1 MSRASLVSSSS
12 AKTAA
17 GGGAPSQRDDENALW
32 NALSSRDENH
42 DDAFVM
48 IKSRRQQMR
57 SLGTSSSMRKKK
69 NAVEANKNKNNF
81 DGGKKEARD
90 VSLRSM
96 SVVPVVRFGVVEIT
110 KSAEERVKIVN
121 DTNRNW
127 KICEYRFESSV
138 EEEEESGSESEYEA
152 LGFAK
157 EMLPRIV
164 RRDEELTLSLKWTP
178 KVISKK
184 ATAVGALK
192 LVCKTC
198 ATEVFDEGEAK
209 TFTVRLRGVTVMKK
223 EEKVSE
229 QKHGQEQKDYKMNAN
244 NEEESEEEEEEDAF
258 GANKENVIEDDA
270 FDEAYEGYKGLP
282 SAYAAAASWRRQSNQ
297 ETLAKHAAATKAKEK
312 LAKESEREEEEDAS
326 VPTMTSLRL
335 LNSKNA
341 STKSSLK
348 ANDRVA
354 SEPTTEKRTEV
365 KTCSASSSVTSDG
378 FESAREFASQ
388 QEAEFVSWL
397 NRTISPRDTS
407 EEVASTS
414 YSMKMKSEQ
423 LRAREMR
430 DARAASRRVM
440 AYLYSQD
447 AEVGVI
453 MREVEYRNTSKLIRL
468 KSDGGIFLRDLRMK
482 QDFIKTLSSVN
493 AFWLKLGVDAVLG
506 DTMRWQPQ
514 NPRECAKE
522 CCEKL
527 FRSHEMEIKYGLGDE
542 FPGQPPFAD
551 GYENALNDVVLQRIL
566 LLVLLL
572 DRAQNH
578 KAHPKAPKL
587 FNLDASIKSTREL
600 AQKLLTAS
608 CYGEGDI
615 LRNLKKAGFIVP
627 YEQTAA
633 SEYDFTV
640 TNLASDLRDGI
651 RLCKLIE
658 MLAPDVTFA
667 SIDKKTQKVVE
678 HHSLLSECAFPVKTR
693 EDKLNNVRVA
703 LNAAKDVL
711 GVAFPG
717 AWSKIAPSDIV
728 DGHREATC
736 GILWAMMTH
745 EHTKNMSRNALA
757 APKNMLTKEIC
768 KFPNATIPT
777 STIQALEREMRNNKG
792 ALASRPNGMP
802 RCSLE
807 ALLLTWAKA
816 CCSELSLSSSYSIKC
831 SNLGSDFADG
841 RVLLAILRKYAPSLT
856 GLRRLSRENLDLN
869 NPIDMDERKRAR
881 EIAAKNFLQVSECL
895 KAIGGVPIPGFDVRF
910 YTSASALPSSNNSS
924 GSFNLEK
931 DIPVPQTGDVATY
944 LLCLCSRVIQ
954 HVERVDSAKKIQR
967 WWRLKRPSRP
977 KVADVAR
984 MWSRAQTVISKHLR
998 GYFAR
1003 KDFKRSL
1010 DAVVTLQ
1017 KIYRGR
1023 AVRKEIQRKHVAA
1036 VIIEKHARGFVAKKG
1051 YERYRENVI
1060 RMQSFYR
1067 ARRAMLEANVKYNM
1081 AMVIQAS
1088 VRGWQIRRK
1097 LRVQIAAII
1106 EIQKCFRGYLGR
1118 KRVKEVV
1125 EARRKQTEREE
1136 MEKREEREK
1145 LERLIEEEMR
1155 RKALVLETA
1164 ATAIQS
1170 AFRTFKLR
1178 NEFVVKR
1185 AATESVQN
1193 IYRIHRERRERRRAN
1208 QERRALKEI
1217 DERNRK
1223 EEERVKAA
1231 IMIQSCYRMYF
1242 AKELLKFRKYRR
1254 DKNAAIKLVKFQAR
1268 VRGVL
1273 ARKAFAAAQREKDEK
1288 YHLAAMTMQR
1298 HVRGFLHRRR
1308 LRKHNE
1314 RRMNALFKSSRACG
1328 RKDVKTLI
1336 ANYASIAKICR
1347 SKLFGHFAIEDCY
1360 LRCPDSVTILVETL
1374 QMCRDY
1380 ESASDLENPF
1390 LLACDI
1396 LHSICVYKNAKF
1408 CESIMRSHQYSRD
1421 VARCRKIKDTT
1432 MYLSL
1437 TNENRANVLASAIKR
1452 KNAVVGNDEDE
1463 VNDEDKII
1471 LNELRASAEQ
1481 CRKHADKLNVVLEC
1495 LRDAQPS
1502 IWEYAQ
1508 TPKKKK
1514 RSVWDV
1520 QQQQEQRQ
1528 PSFPQMSSPQKASP
1542 QKNPSVAHAKSPTS
1556 KKKIVSIASPA
1567 VRQSPRLLELREKK
1581 KMA

>member
-1 MSRASLVSSSS
+1 MVVRSSPVSRIKAH
-12 AKTAA
+12 AE
-17 GGGAPSQRDDENALW
+17 GGFDGGSDDTTTNALW
-32 NALSSRDENH
+32 NALTERNENENVMGRRIQLPPKNFANNNNNNKKSFDE
-42 DDAFVM
+42 
-48 IKSRRQQMR
+48 KK
-57 SLGTSSSMRKKK
+57 TKKK
-69 NAVEANKNKNNF
+69 TKEREAKK
-81 DGGKKEARD
+81 DGL
-90 VSLRSM
+90 SLRSM
-96 SVVPVVRFGVVEIT
+96 AVVPVVRFGVVEIT
-110 KSAEERVKIVN
+110 TSAEERVKIVN

-127 KICEYRFESSV
+127 KICEYRFEG
-138 EEEEESGSESEYEA
+138 EEDKSEYE
-152 LGFAK
+152 LFGFAGGV
-157 EMLPRIV
+157 LPKIV
-164 RRDEELTLSLKWTP
+164 KRDEEMTVSIKWTP
-178 KVISKK
+178 KVVSKK

-209 TFTVRLRGVTVMKK
+209 TFTVRLRGVTVVKK
-223 EEKVSE
+223 EEGTTEKPR
-229 QKHGQEQKDYKMNAN
+229 KQERDKMEAMID
-244 NEEESEEEEEEDAF
+244 EGDSEEEDAF

-270 FDEAYEGYKGLP
+270 FDEAYEGFKGLP
-282 SAYAAAASWRRQSNQ
+282 SAYAASASWRRQSNQ
-297 ETLAKHAAATKAKEK
+297 ENLAKHVAASKAVEQHAKE
-312 LAKESEREEEEDAS
+312 LEREEQEE
-326 VPTMTSLRL
+326 PLTMASLRL

-341 STKSSLK
+341 SSTK
-348 ANDRVA
+348 
-354 SEPTTEKRTEV
+354 PTKEIKGEV
-365 KTCSASSSVTSDG
+365 KATSSSVTSDG

-407 EEVASTS
+407 EVAASTS
-414 YSMKMKSEQ
+414 HSVKMKSEQ
-423 LRAREMR
+423 MRAREFR

-440 AYLYSQD
+440 AHLYTQD

-453 MREVEYRNTSKLIRL
+453 MREVEYRIESKLIRL

-493 AFWLKLGVDAVLG
+493 TFWLKLGVDAVLG

-522 CCEKL
+522 CSEKL

-542 FPGQPPFAD
+542 FPGQPPFAE
-551 GYENALNDVVLQRIL
+551 GYENALNDVVLERIL
-566 LLVLLL
+566 MLVLLL

-587 FNLDASIKSTREL
+587 FNLNASIKSTREL

-711 GVAFPG
+711 GVALPG
-717 AWSKIAPSDIV
+717 AWSKITPSDIV

-745 EHTKNMSRNALA
+745 EHTKNMSRNSLA

-768 KFPNATIPT
+768 KFPNAKIPT

-841 RVLLAILRKYAPSLT
+841 RVLLAILRKYAPGLT
-856 GLRRLSRENLDLN
+856 GSRRLSRENLELN
-869 NPIDMDERKRAR
+869 HPIDMDERKRAR
-881 EIAAKNFLQVSECL
+881 EIAARNFLQVAECL

-910 YTSASALPSSNNSS
+910 HTSASALPSSGNSS

-967 WWRLKRPSRP
+967 WWRLKRPNRP

-1003 KDFKRSL
+1003 KEYERSL
-1010 DAVVTLQ
+1010 DAVVTFQ
-1017 KIYRGR
+1017 KMCRGR
-1023 AVRKEIQRKHVAA
+1023 ADRKMLQKRHNAA
-1036 VIIEKHARGFVAKKG
+1036 IVIEKHARGFVAKKG
-1051 YERYRENVI
+1051 YKRLRENVI

-1067 ARRAMLEANVKYNM
+1067 AKRAALEANVKYNF

-1088 VRGWQIRRK
+1088 ARGWQVRRAV
-1097 LRVQIAAII
+1097 RVQKKAILD
-1106 EIQKCFRGYLGR
+1106 IQKCYRGYLGR
-1118 KRVKEVV
+1118 KSVEEMKEAKRKEV
-1125 EARRKQTEREE
+1125 ERVE
-1136 MEKREEREK
+1136 MEKREEEEK
-1145 LERLIEEEMR
+1145 QERLIEEER
-1155 RKALVLETA
+1155 QLEALVLDTS
-1164 ATAIQS
+1164 ATLIQS
-1170 AFRTFKLR
+1170 RFRAFQLR
-1178 NEFVVKR
+1178 KEFVLKR
-1185 AATESVQN
+1185 AYTENMQH
-1193 IYRIHRERRERRRAN
+1193 IYRIHRERRALRKANRERRMLR
-1208 QERRALKEI
+1208 EI
-1217 DERNRK
+1217 EEKNRV

-1231 IMIQSCYRMYF
+1231 ITIQCYYRMYF

-1273 ARKAFAAAQREKDEK
+1273 ARKAFKEASKENNRKC
-1288 YHLAAMTMQR
+1288 HLAAIRMQR
-1298 HVRGFLHRRR
+1298 HIRGFLYRQHH
-1308 LRKHNE
+1308 LRKHIE
-1314 RRMNALFKSSRACG
+1314 RTMNTLFKSSRSCG
-1328 RKDVKTLI
+1328 RKDVKTL
-1336 ANYASIAKICR
+1336 AGNYAKIAEVCQ
-1347 SKLFGHFAIEDCY
+1347 SKLFGYLAIEACY

-1380 ESASDLENPF
+1380 ESESDLENPF

-1396 LHSICVYKNAKF
+1396 LHTICSYENAKF
-1408 CESIMRSHQYSRD
+1408 CESIMRSHQYARD

-1437 TNENRANVLASAIKR
+1437 TNENRANVLTSAIKK
-1452 KNAVVGNDEDE
+1452 KNVVVGNDEDE
-1463 VNDEDKII
+1463 VNDEDAMI

-1481 CRKHADKLNVVLEC
+1481 CKKHAERLNGVLEC

-1502 IWEYAQ
+1502 IWKYAQ
-1508 TPKKKK
+1508 TPKKKR
-1514 RSVWDV
+1514 RSVWDSHQH
-1520 QQQQEQRQ
+1520 QQQATL
-1528 PSFPQMSSPQKASP
+1528 PQTSSPQKASP
-1542 QKNPSVAHAKSPTS
+1542 QKKPISIGHVMKSPTS
-1556 KKKIVSIASPA
+1556 KKKIVSIASPP
-1567 VRQSPRLLELREKK
+1567 VRHSPRLLELKEKK